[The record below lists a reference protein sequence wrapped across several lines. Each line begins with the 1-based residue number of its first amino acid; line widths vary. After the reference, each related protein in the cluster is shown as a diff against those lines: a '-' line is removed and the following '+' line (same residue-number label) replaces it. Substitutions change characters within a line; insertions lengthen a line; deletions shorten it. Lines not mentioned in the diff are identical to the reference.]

1 MTTAHGSPNKLIN
14 EKSPYLLQH
23 AYNPVDWYPWGEE
36 AFEKAKREN
45 KPIFLS
51 IGYSTCH
58 WCHVLAHESFED
70 EETAEFLNKHYVSIK
85 VDREEKMQVYSNQYV
100 CVHAQSLSCV

>member
-1 MTTAHGSPNKLIN
+1 MNTSRHVTEKKGITKKPNKLIH

-23 AYNPVDWYPWGEE
+23 AYNPVNWYPWGME
-36 AFEKAKREN
+36 AFEVSKKEN

-58 WCHVLAHESFED
+58 W
-70 EETAEFLNKHYVSIK
+70 
-85 VDREEKMQVYSNQYV
+85 
-100 CVHAQSLSCV
+100 

>member
-1 MTTAHGSPNKLIN
+1 MDKNVHEPANRLVQ

-23 AYNPVDWYPWGEE
+23 AYNPVAWYPWSDE
-36 AFEKAKREN
+36 AFEKAKKED

-58 WCHVLAHESFED
+58 WCHV
-70 EETAEFLNKHYVSIK
+70 
-85 VDREEKMQVYSNQYV
+85 
-100 CVHAQSLSCV
+100 C

>member
-1 MTTAHGSPNKLIN
+1 MTSKQIPNRLVA

-23 AYNPVDWYPWGEE
+23 AYNPVNWYPWSDE
-36 AFEKAKREN
+36 AFEKAKQEN

-58 WCHVLAHESFED
+58 WCHVMSDESFED
-70 EETAEFLNKHYVSIK
+70 EEVAALLKDRKSTRLNSSHVAISYAVFCLKKKKHI
-85 VDREEKMQVYSNQYV
+85 
-100 CVHAQSLSCV
+100 

>member
-1 MTTAHGSPNKLIN
+1 MFGNNDNDYIGISGGVNMTLTKSEQRNSNRLIH

-23 AYNPVDWYPWGEE
+23 VHNPVDWFPWSDE
-36 AFEKAKREN
+36 AFQKAKSED

-58 WCHVLAHESFED
+58 WCQS
-70 EETAEFLNKHYVSIK
+70 HY
-85 VDREEKMQVYSNQYV
+85 YN
-100 CVHAQSLSCV
+100 H